1 MKGKKFA
8 RDSGRIITAKEIA
21 DAAGINTVTLFYN
34 AKILRELLE
43 KWTSMQHAMR
53 QINLT
58 NHMNGIWIGW
68 GKRGLQK
75 IDT

>member
-43 KWTSMQHAMR
+43 K
-53 QINLT
+53 
-58 NHMNGIWIGW
+58 
-68 GKRGLQK
+68 
-75 IDT
+75 